1 MARYVLDFEKP
12 LCDCQRKLDLLKK
25 VSPLEKTDLTAEIEE
40 LEQKIEKLKV
50 RIYSRL
56 SPWEKVQV
64 SRHPDRPKTLDY
76 INNIFTDFIEIHGDR
91 LFRDDLSIIGG
102 FGFLN
107 DAKVM
112 IVGHQ
117 KGKNAKE
124 NILYN
129 FGSPHPEGIRKALR
143 LMKLAEKF
151 SLPVISFIDTA
162 GAYPGIEAEE
172 RGQALAIATNLMEMS
187 ALKVPIIVSNI
198 GEGGSG
204 GALALGIGDKI
215 FMLENSYYSVISPEG
230 CASILLKSENGD
242 SGKARAEV
250 SEALKLTAD
259 DLLERGVIDGIIKE
273 PLGGAHHN
281 PSEVFVELKQTLA
294 SSLLELEKIST
305 NKLLEKRYTR
315 YRKMGVFLE
324 S

>member
-12 LCDCQRKLDLLKK
+12 LFELQRKLDLLKK
-25 VSPLEKTDLTAEIEE
+25 VSPVEETDLTAEIQDLEKQIEE
-40 LEQKIEKLKV
+40 LKFK
-50 RIYSRL
+50 IYSHL

-64 SRHPDRPKTLDY
+64 SRHIDRPKTLDY

-91 LFRDDLSIIGG
+91 LFRDDRSVVGG
-102 FGFLN
+102 FAYL
-107 DAKVM
+107 DESKVM
-112 IVGHQ
+112 IIGHQ

-124 NILYN
+124 NVLYN

-151 SLPVISFIDTA
+151 NLPVVSFMDTA

-172 RGQALAIATNLMEMS
+172 RGQALAIASNLMEMS
-187 ALKVPIIVSNI
+187 NLKVPIIVTNI

-204 GALALGIGDKI
+204 GALALGVGDKI

-242 SGKARAEV
+242 SGKAKAEA

-259 DLLERGVIDGIIKE
+259 NLLGFGIIDGIIKE

-281 PSEVFVELKQTLA
+281 PSEVFIELKQTLV
-294 SSLLELEKIST
+294 SSLLELKKLSI
-305 NKLLEKRYTR
+305 NKLLEKRYNR
-315 YRKMGVFLE
+315 YRKTGVFIE
-324 S
+324 G